1 VSERCDGAA
10 LAAVY
15 GSGAQEYD
23 TLWSPVI
30 LPPAQAMIAALELRD
45 AGVILD
51 VGGGTGALTTT
62 LSAAAPRA
70 LIAVMDPSWDMLR
83 YAADERSAIATQAD
97 ATALPCP
104 SGCADAVILAYVL
117 FHLTKPS
124 SGLAEAARVLR
135 AGGLVGTVTWAREW
149 SSHAAQVWDQT
160 FQELDVPDLP
170 AHGNHTGLDTGGAL
184 QDLLADAGFDKIRT
198 WYEDISY
205 TFEADQFFELRA
217 HHGRSRARLALLDET
232 QRAKVLDELRAR
244 LAQAAPADYKTRG
257 RLVCAVGTRAS

>member
-83 YAADERSAIATQAD
+83 YA
-97 ATALPCP
+97 
-104 SGCADAVILAYVL
+104 VILAYVL
-117 FHLTKPS
+117 FHLTTPS
-124 SGLAEAARVLR
+124 SGLVEAARVLR

-149 SSHAAQVWDQT
+149 GSHAAQVWDQT
-160 FQELDVPDLP
+160 FQDLDVPDLP
-170 AHGNHTGLDTGGAL
+170 AHGNHTGLDTSDAM
-184 QDLLADAGFDKIRT
+184 QALLADAGFDNVRA

-232 QRAKVLDELRAR
+232 RRAKVLDDLRAR
-244 LAQAAPADYKTRG
+244 LPKASPADYKTRG